1 MGDGIE
7 DQKLTYGGNVVGFV
21 RTPKRPKRNRDYL
34 TLTRG
39 RDESDDAFLSRILD
53 LESREYSKQERINT
67 RYRALSPSL
76 VIAKRALLDAQQ
88 ARIVTQAEKMF
99 DSAYFDMDLSHLKKT
114 LKLLTGYYTDNDVR
128 GRRQMSYRKG
138 APLNETDMRADRI
151 LKDLVAAKNPVPSG
165 GDVKAYDDFI
175 AVAAYTF
182 LSVSAKQPQTLQDYA
197 DILAS
202 RDARR
207 LSDVFMHQSVEG
219 MCAQQSRLRDY
230 NGSLNGFGIEFLS
243 YGNPQAV
250 VALSIEKN
258 APFLYPVMQEALDK
272 IERWAYR
279 VTDYYT
285 VDTSRSLT
293 DIYMDKSFAGGAA
306 FAAFVMEQA
315 RKAIAENHP
324 QAGRIKYFK
333 EKLEG
338 LGQRQTADLD
348 SEKER
353 AEKRL
358 AQTQAAIENARKIW
372 GCDL

>member
-21 RTPKRPKRNRDYL
+21 RTPKRPKQNNAYL
-34 TLTRG
+34 TLTR
-39 RDESDDAFLSRILD
+39 RRNESDDAFLSRILD
-53 LESREYSKQERINT
+53 LEAREYSKQERFNT
-67 RYRALSPSL
+67 RYRSLSPSL
-76 VIAKRALLDAQQ
+76 ETTKRALLDARQ
-88 ARIVTQAEKMF
+88 ARIVEQAEKIF
-99 DSAYFDMDLSHLKKT
+99 DSAYFDMDLNHLKKT
-114 LKLLTGYYTDNDVR
+114 LRLLTGYYTDKYVR
-128 GRRQMSYRKG
+128 ERRQISYRKG
-138 APLNETDMRADRI
+138 AGLNETDVRADRL
-151 LKDLVAAKNPVPSG
+151 LKGLVAAKNPVPSG

-182 LSVSAKQPQTLQDYA
+182 LSVSGKQPQTLQDYA
-197 DILAS
+197 DILSS
-202 RDARR
+202 RDARG

-219 MCAQQSRLRDY
+219 MCAQQSRIHDFRYSHNWYD
-230 NGSLNGFGIEFLS
+230 IEFLS
-243 YGNPQAV
+243 YGNPQEI

-258 APFLYPVMQEALDK
+258 AAFLYPVLQEATDK

-279 VTDYYT
+279 VNDYYT

-306 FAAFVMEQA
+306 FAAFVMEQT

-324 QAGRIKYFK
+324 QSQIIKIFK
-333 EKLEG
+333 DKLTG
-338 LGQRQTADLD
+338 LGQRHVEDLD

-353 AEKRL
+353 VEKRL
-358 AQTQAAIENARKIW
+358 AQTQAAIENAHKIW

>member
-7 DQKLTYGGNVVGFV
+7 GQKLTYGGNVVGFV
-21 RTPKRPKRNRDYL
+21 RTPKRPKRNKDYL

-53 LESREYSKQERINT
+53 LEAREYNKQQRINT
-67 RYRALSPSL
+67 RHRALSPSL

-88 ARIVTQAEKMF
+88 ARIVTQAEKIF
-99 DSAYFDMDLSHLKKT
+99 DSAYFDMDLNHLKKT
-114 LKLLTGYYTDNDVR
+114 LRLLTGYYTDNDVR

-138 APLNETDMRADRI
+138 TGLNETDARADRL
-151 LKDLVAAKNPVPSG
+151 LKGLVAAKNPAPSG

-182 LSVSAKQPQTLQDYA
+182 LSVGAKQPQTLQDYA

-202 RDARR
+202 RDARG

-219 MCAQQSRLRDY
+219 MYTQQSRLHDNRFSPDGY
-230 NGSLNGFGIEFLS
+230 DIEFLS

-258 APFLYPVMQEALDK
+258 AAFLYPVLQEALDK
-272 IERWAYR
+272 IERWAR
-279 VTDYYT
+279 KATDYYA

-293 DIYMDKSFAGGAA
+293 DIYMDKSFAGGVA
-306 FAAFVMEQA
+306 FAAFVMEQT

-338 LGQRQTADLD
+338 LGQKQTADLN

-353 AEKRL
+353 AEKGWSR
-358 AQTQAAIENARKIW
+358 RRPP
-372 GCDL
+372 